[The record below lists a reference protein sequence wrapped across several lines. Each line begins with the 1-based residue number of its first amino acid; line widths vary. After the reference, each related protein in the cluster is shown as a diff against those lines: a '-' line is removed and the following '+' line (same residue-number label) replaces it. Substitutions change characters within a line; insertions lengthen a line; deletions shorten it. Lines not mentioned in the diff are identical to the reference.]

1 MGMSE
6 TASTI
11 GPSGLVPIFT
21 DQSQPLINTHHLFSA
36 IFFDPQRLTRHF
48 AELS

>member
-21 DQSQPLINTHHLFSA
+21 DQSQPLINAHQLFSA
-36 IFFDPQRLTRHF
+36 ISLIPSD
-48 AELS
+48 